1 MGKYL
6 TSPRAGHATL
16 SYWGHGVQDLCG
28 SLEYISILYISALA
42 SKQFLVATEKK
53 WFGEKKQ
60 TIRPI

>member
-42 SKQFLVATEKK
+42 SKQILVTTEKK
-53 WFGEKKQ
+53 
-60 TIRPI
+60 